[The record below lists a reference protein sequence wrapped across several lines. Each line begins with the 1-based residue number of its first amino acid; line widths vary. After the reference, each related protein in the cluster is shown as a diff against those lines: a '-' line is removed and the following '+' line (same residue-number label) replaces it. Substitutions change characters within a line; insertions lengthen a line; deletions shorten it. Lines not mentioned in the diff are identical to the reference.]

1 MHIKDLVCSKD
12 GSLSLTKLAASSF
25 HFLLFV
31 TVGYLTWKKQ
41 AFDIDMWLLY
51 SAFAVGH
58 ASYDKTMAVIAA
70 NRNRH
75 IDIKAADGASPR

>member
-12 GSLSLTKLAASSF
+12 GSLSLTKLAAASF
-25 HFLLFV
+25 HFLLFI
-31 TVGYLTWKKQ
+31 TVGFLTWKKQ
-41 AFDIDMWLLY
+41 SFDTEMWLLY
-51 SAFAVGH
+51 AAFTVGH

-75 IDIKAADGASPR
+75 IDIKAGEASQS